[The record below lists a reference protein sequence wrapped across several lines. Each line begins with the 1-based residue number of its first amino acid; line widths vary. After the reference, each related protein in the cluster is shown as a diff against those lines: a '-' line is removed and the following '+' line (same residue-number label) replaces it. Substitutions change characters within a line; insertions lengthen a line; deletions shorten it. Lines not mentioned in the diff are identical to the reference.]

1 MSFSGPGFT
10 PGLNVTFSCHVP
22 LVSPNLGQF
31 LSGFF
36 FFFFPLSLSFILNDC
51 DPLEEYRTQVSLLVE
66 GLLSA
71 ISSY

>member
-22 LVSPNLGQF
+22 LVFPNLGQF

-36 FFFFPLSLSFILNDC
+36 FFFSLSFILNDC
-51 DPLEEYRTQVSLLVE
+51 DTLEEYRTQVSLLVE

-71 ISSY
+71 VSSY